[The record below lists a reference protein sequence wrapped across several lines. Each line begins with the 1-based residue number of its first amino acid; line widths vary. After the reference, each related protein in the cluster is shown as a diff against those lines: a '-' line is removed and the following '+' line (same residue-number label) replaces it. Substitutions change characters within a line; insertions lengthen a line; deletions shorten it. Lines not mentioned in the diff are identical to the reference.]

1 MADFLECDVAI
12 AGGGMVGATLA
23 CILAQGGVRVG
34 LFESRE
40 PERVWNK
47 NSIDLRVSALT
58 LSSQNIFEALNVWD
72 SMVKSGVSPYR
83 QMRVWDFEGEGEL
96 NFDGADAGLDIMGH
110 IVENRGTVAALWK
123 SLEQMP
129 AVTVFCPARIT
140 DLQCYDDFAVL
151 GLEDGGNIKTQLIVG
166 ADGRSSAIR
175 NLAGI
180 KVSGWPYRQDALVT
194 TVSTSEGHR
203 QTAYQRFL
211 PTGPLAFLPLLNGDC
226 SIVWSADTELTKKN
240 LALDKE
246 DFLHELEK
254 ASAGVLGKIEDC
266 GKRVS
271 FPLSLQFAKDYTGE
285 RVALVGDVIHAV
297 HPLAG
302 QGANLGLLDAAALG
316 ELILQAHNQQ
326 RPISSPH
333 VLRRYER
340 WRKGDNLA
348 MLAALDVLKRT
359 YGISFAPFNQTRAL
373 SMNLINKTLPLK
385 NYFNRY
391 AMGLRK
397 DLPGLAYGKPCW

>member
-1 MADFLECDVAI
+1 MTDFLDCDVAI

-23 CILAQGGVRVG
+23 CILARGGVRVG

-40 PERVWNK
+40 PERDWDEHSV
-47 NSIDLRVSALT
+47 DLRVSALT
-58 LSSQNIFEALNVWD
+58 LSSQNIFETLDVWD
-72 SMVKSGVSPYR
+72 DMVKYGVSPYR

-96 NFDGADAGLDIMGH
+96 NFDGADAGFDIMGH
-110 IVENRGTVAALWK
+110 IVENRVTVAVLWE
-123 SLEQMP
+123 SLEHMP
-129 AVTVFCPARIT
+129 SVTLFCPARIT
-140 DLQCYDDFAVL
+140 DLQRYDDFAIL
-151 GLEDGGNIKTQLIVG
+151 RLEDGRNIKTQLIVG
-166 ADGRSSAIR
+166 ADGKSSAIR
-175 NLAGI
+175 DLAGI
-180 KVSGWPYRQDALVT
+180 KVGGWPYRQDALVT
-194 TVSTSEGHR
+194 TVTTSGNHR

-211 PTGPLAFLPLLNGDC
+211 PTGPLAFLPLSNGDC
-226 SIVWSADTELTKKN
+226 SIVWSANTEITKKN
-240 LALDKE
+240 IALDQQ
-246 DFLHELEK
+246 DFLYELEK
-254 ASAGVLGKIEDC
+254 ASSGKLGKIEDC

-271 FPLSLQFAKDYTGE
+271 FPLGLQFAKEYTGE
-285 RVALVGDVIHAV
+285 RVALIGDAIHAV

-316 ELILQAHNQQ
+316 ELVLQAHDRQSS
-326 RPISSPH
+326 IASPH

-348 MLAALDVLKRT
+348 MLGALDVLKRT
-359 YGISFAPFNQTRAL
+359 YGISSPLINQARAL
-373 SMNLINKTLPLK
+373 GMNLINKTLPVK